1 MAAMSDTSWTDY
13 DISYGKGPK
22 PAALT
27 QPPTPNPAGWS
38 LTKVA
43 VVFLVVTVATTAGL
57 LGIKRAFQNAQ
68 QRFHNHLV
76 AEAFQQYKIVEQ
88 GDDAM
93 AKSLQAAVVAE
104 ACLMAKDG
112 ENYHKWKKIAD
123 EWDTLAKRQI
133 EAETKAMM
141 RRFSR

>member
-1 MAAMSDTSWTDY
+1 MSDQRWTDY
-13 DISYGKGPK
+13 DIEYGRNTKPSPK
-22 PAALT
+22 K
-27 QPPTPNPAGWS
+27 PPKAHKPEGWS
-38 LTKVA
+38 LVKVA
-43 VVFLVVTVATTAGL
+43 LAFLFLVICTTASL
-57 LGIKRAFQNAQ
+57 LLWGVSFRREL
-68 QRFHNHLV
+68 QRVHNQMV
-76 AEAFQQYKIVEQ
+76 ADAFQQYKIVEQ

-123 EWDTLAKRQI
+123 EWDALAKRQI
-133 EAETKAMM
+133 EAETKAMI

>member
-22 PAALT
+22 PAAPA
-27 QPPTPNPAGWS
+27 QPPAPNAAGWS

-57 LGIKRAFQNAQ
+57 LVVKRALQNAQ

-104 ACLMAKDG
+104 ACLMSKDG
-112 ENYHKWKKIAD
+112 ENYHKWKKISE
-123 EWDTLAKRQI
+123 EWNALSKQQI
-133 EAETKAMM
+133 EAETKAMI